1 MKSRTLTVAVVAL
14 AGIASGA
21 VLVKS
26 VSFSGTTNA
35 GYSSTASSATA
46 RPGAAGQRRV
56 RVRLREQER
65 QDRLPGVPGAAAAPV
80 LVRRRDAVALR
91 GPARGGTVPVAD
103 ADPHAHSH
111 SYAHRLGPGRIR
123 PVGVPVIVCVRIG
136 VFVIVIVGHGDQPT
150 GQLTGW
156 RGRGVRPC

>member
-46 RPGAAGQRRV
+46 
-56 RVRLREQER
+56 
-65 QDRLPGVPGAAAAPV
+65 
-80 LVRRRDAVALR
+80 
-91 GPARGGTVPVAD
+91 GPAPQASGEYVFACVNKSGKIDYLEFRAPLPHQCWFAGETLWHFAALPAAEPSPTPTPTPTPTLTPTVSAPAASVSSASQSSS
-103 ADPHAHSH
+103 ASASA
-111 SYAHRLGPGRIR
+111 SSSSSSTATSQPGS
-123 PVGVPVIVCVRIG
+123 
-136 VFVIVIVGHGDQPT
+136 
-150 GQLTGW
+150 
-156 RGRGVRPC
+156 

>member
-46 RPGAAGQRRV
+46 SPAPQASGEYVFACVNKSGKIDYLEFRAPLPHQCWFAGETLWHFAA
-56 RVRLREQER
+56 
-65 QDRLPGVPGAAAAPV
+65 LPAVEPSPSPTPTPTPTLTPAVSAPV
-80 LVRRRDAVALR
+80 ASAS
-91 GPARGGTVPVAD
+91 ASQSSSASSSATA
-103 ADPHAHSH
+103 
-111 SYAHRLGPGRIR
+111 
-123 PVGVPVIVCVRIG
+123 
-136 VFVIVIVGHGDQPT
+136 T
-150 GQLTGW
+150 GQPGS
-156 RGRGVRPC
+156 

>member
-46 RPGAAGQRRV
+46 
-56 RVRLREQER
+56 
-65 QDRLPGVPGAAAAPV
+65 
-80 LVRRRDAVALR
+80 
-91 GPARGGTVPVAD
+91 GPAPQASGEYVFACVNKSGKIDYLEFRAPL
-103 ADPHAHSH
+103 PHQCWFAGETLWHFAALPAAEPTPSPTPTPTPTATPTLTPAV
-111 SYAHRLGPGRIR
+111 SAPAASVSSASQSSSASASASSSSSSTATSQPGS
-123 PVGVPVIVCVRIG
+123 
-136 VFVIVIVGHGDQPT
+136 
-150 GQLTGW
+150 
-156 RGRGVRPC
+156 

>member
-46 RPGAAGQRRV
+46 
-56 RVRLREQER
+56 
-65 QDRLPGVPGAAAAPV
+65 
-80 LVRRRDAVALR
+80 
-91 GPARGGTVPVAD
+91 GPAPQASGEYVFACVNKSGKIDYLEFRAPLPHQCWFAGETLWHFAALPAVEPSPSPTPTPTPTPTLTPTVSAPAASVSSASQSSS
-103 ADPHAHSH
+103 ASASA
-111 SYAHRLGPGRIR
+111 SSSSSSTATSQPGS
-123 PVGVPVIVCVRIG
+123 
-136 VFVIVIVGHGDQPT
+136 
-150 GQLTGW
+150 
-156 RGRGVRPC
+156 

>member
-46 RPGAAGQRRV
+46 SPAPQASGEYVFACVNKSGKIDYLEFRAPLPHQCWFAGETLWHFAA
-56 RVRLREQER
+56 
-65 QDRLPGVPGAAAAPV
+65 LPAVEPSPSPSPTPTPTPTPTLTPAVSAPV
-80 LVRRRDAVALR
+80 ASASAS
-91 GPARGGTVPVAD
+91 PSSSASASASSSATAI
-103 ADPHAHSH
+103 SQ
-111 SYAHRLGPGRIR
+111 PGS
-123 PVGVPVIVCVRIG
+123 
-136 VFVIVIVGHGDQPT
+136 
-150 GQLTGW
+150 
-156 RGRGVRPC
+156 

>member
-46 RPGAAGQRRV
+46 
-56 RVRLREQER
+56 
-65 QDRLPGVPGAAAAPV
+65 
-80 LVRRRDAVALR
+80 
-91 GPARGGTVPVAD
+91 GPAPQASGEYVFACVNKSGKIDYLEFRAPLPHQCWFAGETLWHFAALPAAEPSPSPTPTPTPTPTLTPTVSAPAASVSSASQSSS
-103 ADPHAHSH
+103 ASASA
-111 SYAHRLGPGRIR
+111 SSSSSSSSTATSQPGS
-123 PVGVPVIVCVRIG
+123 
-136 VFVIVIVGHGDQPT
+136 
-150 GQLTGW
+150 
-156 RGRGVRPC
+156 

>member
-46 RPGAAGQRRV
+46 KPAPQASGEYVFACVNKSGKIDYLEFRAPLPHQCWFAGETLWHFAA
-56 RVRLREQER
+56 
-65 QDRLPGVPGAAAAPV
+65 LPAVEPSPSPTPTSTPTPTPSLTPAVSAPV
-80 LVRRRDAVALR
+80 ASASASSS
-91 GPARGGTVPVAD
+91 PSSSSSSSSSATAT
-103 ADPHAHSH
+103 SQ
-111 SYAHRLGPGRIR
+111 PGS
-123 PVGVPVIVCVRIG
+123 
-136 VFVIVIVGHGDQPT
+136 
-150 GQLTGW
+150 
-156 RGRGVRPC
+156 